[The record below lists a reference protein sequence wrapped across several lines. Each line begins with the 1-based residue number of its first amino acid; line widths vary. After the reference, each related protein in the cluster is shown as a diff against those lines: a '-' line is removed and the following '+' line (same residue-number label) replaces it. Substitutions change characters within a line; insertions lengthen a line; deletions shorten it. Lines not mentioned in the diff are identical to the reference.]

1 MYNYRV
7 TSSHFPYFAQ
17 DRQDATTNNS
27 HCFTKIPQGRPQC
40 GFINRSPYTL
50 QHLCYNYSTASLP
63 QLSYTSPTTLPQL
76 DLIRCRYSKHFTY
89 IDIKLISAISAVIG
103 STYIDNHVWI
113 QDADMLS
120 LFKYIRGWIQRKCFK
135 VHI

>member
-1 MYNYRV
+1 MLCTTIVSRQVIFLTSLRTVRKRQRITRIVSPEYHRV
-7 TSSHFPYFAQ
+7 DHNVALLVEVHTHNIY
-17 DRQDATTNNS
+17 ATTILLHLS
-27 HCFTKIPQGRPQC
+27 H
-40 GFINRSPYTL
+40 S
-50 QHLCYNYSTASLP
+50 
-63 QLSYTSPTTLPQL
+63 SPTPLPQL
-76 DLIRCRYSKHFTY
+76 DIIRCRYSKHLTY

-120 LFKYIRGWIQRKCFK
+120 LFTKYIRGWIQRKCFK